1 MQQQRSSALTM
12 PDEARD
18 AAIETVRRFLRLVEA
33 RDLIAAGSF
42 LADDVQITFPGGR
55 VFTNL
60 QDQVDSSAGRFRG
73 VRKTFDRF
81 DVAPLGDDAVVYV
94 SGTLSGE
101 DIHGA
106 AFDGVRF
113 IDRFTVRAGKILDQ
127 MVWNDLSEQGIVRPS
142 ATG

>member
-1 MQQQRSSALTM
+1 MR
-12 PDEARD
+12 DEARD

-106 AFDGVRF
+106 AFGGVRF

>member
-12 PDEARD
+12 RDEARD

-106 AFDGVRF
+106 AFGGVRF

>member
-1 MQQQRSSALTM
+1 M
-12 PDEARD
+12 PDSARD
-18 AAIETVRRFLRLVEA
+18 AAIETVTRFLRLVEA
-33 RDLIAAGSF
+33 RDLVAAGSF

-55 VFTNL
+55 VFTDL
-60 QDQVDSSAGRFRG
+60 REQVDSSAGRFRG

-81 DVAPLGDDAVVYV
+81 DVAPVGDDAVVYV

-101 DIHGA
+101 DTHGT

-127 MVWNDLSEQGIVRPS
+127 MVWNDLAERGIVRPS
-142 ATG
+142 